1 MSILIYGGKV
11 VMKKGISIW
20 SFAGTSLEEN
30 MKLAKDAG
38 FDGIELALDETGDV
52 SLESTKDDILKVKEM
67 AEKIG
72 LELYSVASGLYWT
85 YNYTSENEANR
96 IKAKEITKKQLEV
109 ASWLGCDTIL
119 VVPGAVDV
127 AFDPASEI
135 VEYDV
140 AFDRALSALKELAPY
155 AEELKVSI
163 GVENVW
169 NKFLLSPLEMADFID
184 KVGSDY
190 VGSYFDVGNVVYIGH
205 PEHWIKVLGKRIKK
219 VHFKDY
225 RKEAGSLCGFV
236 DLLSGDVNWPK
247 VMEQFENIGY
257 DNWVTAEM
265 LPPYTYYPETIVY
278 NTSNAMDKII
288 GR

>member
-1 MSILIYGGKV
+1 MCN
-11 VMKKGISIW
+11 MKKGISIW
-20 SFAGTSLEEN
+20 SFAGGTLEEN
-30 MKLAKDAG
+30 MKLAKAAG
-38 FDGIELALDETGDV
+38 FDGVEVALDECGEI
-52 SLESTKDDILKVKEM
+52 SLNSKKEDILKIKET
-67 AEKIG
+67 ADKIG
-72 LELYSVASGLYWT
+72 IELYSVATGLYWT
-85 YNYTSENEANR
+85 YNYTSEYEENR
-96 IKAKEITKKQLEV
+96 EKAKKITKRQLEV

-140 AFDRALSALKELAPY
+140 AYERALSALRELAPY

-163 GVENVW
+163 GIENVW
-169 NKFLLSPLEMADFID
+169 NKFLLSPMEMADFID

-190 VGSYFDVGNVVYIGH
+190 VGSYFDVGNVLYIGH
-205 PEHWIKVLGKRIKK
+205 PEHWIKVLGSRIKK

-225 RKEAGSLCGFV
+225 RKEAGGLCGFV
-236 DLLSGDVNWPK
+236 DLLSGDVNWPN
-247 VMEQFENIGY
+247 VMEQFKKIGY
-257 DNWVTAEM
+257 DDWVTAEM
-265 LPPYTYYPETIVY
+265 LPPYTYYPETIIY

>member
-1 MSILIYGGKV
+1 
-11 VMKKGISIW
+11 MKKGISIW
-20 SFAGTSLEEN
+20 SFAGSNLEEN

-52 SLESTKDDILKVKEM
+52 SLTSTKEDMLKIREM
-67 AEKIG
+67 ADKIG

-85 YNYTSENEANR
+85 YNYTSSKEENRN
-96 IKAKEITKKQLEV
+96 KAKEITKKQLQV

-127 AFDPASEI
+127 AFDPASEV

-140 AFDRALSALKELAPY
+140 AYERALSALKELAPY

-163 GVENVW
+163 GIENVW
-169 NKFLLSPLEMADFID
+169 NKFLLSPVEMADFID
-184 KVGSDY
+184 KVGSEY

-205 PEHWIKVLGKRIKK
+205 PEHWVKVLGKRIKK

-265 LPPYTYYPETIVY
+265 LPPYTHYPETILY
-278 NTSNAMDKII
+278 NTSNAMDKIL